1 MPALEG
7 IFFNQSQWCIEW
19 TGFDCSQITEIVFL
33 MLPSGPLTPTLPFL
47 PGFQQ
52 KCLAAILSTY
62 GKTAIWLTLT
72 GLKVQTMTRV
82 IVVMVHFGISLTIT
96 SNAPFFYFVFQVVC
110 LTKWRGISMMI
121 PAWYLKRLKV
131 SPPWELWI
139 LLNTALM
146 MHCAAMGCYMSYRWH
161 QTRVRLVPRGPVV
174 PAQRLAAALAVPRG
188 SAGRPVQL
196 PLHRLDRPRHG
207 VQTHRA
213 RGGETLSETFL
224 QTLTHIYNLQSFSSP
239 EFFGTSR
246 MLLLY
251 MTN

>member
-1 MPALEG
+1 MLALEG

-82 IVVMVHFGISLTIT
+82 NVVMVHFGFLLTIT
-96 SNAPFFYFVFQVVC
+96 SKAPFFILFSRLYVWQSGEAF
-110 LTKWRGISMMI
+110 LW
-121 PAWYLKRLKV
+121 WYLCGAWKGWGWVLLR
-131 SPPWELWI
+131 EHWI

-146 MHCAAMGCYMSYRWH
+146 MHCAVMGCYVSYRWH
-161 QTRVRLVPRGPVV
+161 QTRVRLVPWGPVV

-207 VQTHRA
+207 V
-213 RGGETLSETFL
+213 
-224 QTLTHIYNLQSFSSP
+224 
-239 EFFGTSR
+239 
-246 MLLLY
+246 
-251 MTN
+251 